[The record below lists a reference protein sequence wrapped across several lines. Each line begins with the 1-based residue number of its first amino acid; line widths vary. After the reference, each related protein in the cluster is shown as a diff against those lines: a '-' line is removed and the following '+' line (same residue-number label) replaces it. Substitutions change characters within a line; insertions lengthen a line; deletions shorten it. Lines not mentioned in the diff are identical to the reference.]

1 MTGVLLALVIVLA
14 VACGWLIWQVLGL
27 RQAISH
33 IPLGDDELYALV
45 SRLDNELGLHETA
58 IADLQER
65 VSYLEPQVQASLQHS
80 GVVTYDAYE
89 NVGGERSRSIA
100 FLNGEGS
107 GIVFTLLVSRTE
119 TLFYVKGVTLGAGQ
133 EPLSP
138 EEREAVRRAL
148 QG

>member
-1 MTGVLLALVIVLA
+1 MNAVLTAAVVVLA
-14 VACGWLIWQVLGL
+14 VACAWLIWQVLGL
-27 RQAISH
+27 RQAITQV
-33 IPLGDDELYALV
+33 PLGDDELYALI
-45 SRLDNELGLHETA
+45 SRIDNELGSHDAA
-58 IADLQER
+58 IADLEGR
-65 VSYLEPQVQASLQHS
+65 VTYLEPQVRTSLQHS

-89 NVGGERSRSIA
+89 NVGGARSRSIA

-107 GIVFTLLVSRTE
+107 GIVFTLLASRTE

-138 EEREAVRRAL
+138 EEQEAVRRAL